1 MLDREKLVE
10 KEFDAADKMKK
21 AGAEDLLLQKDIAT
35 MEPKLEYADEVAA
48 EKSPKEAAAKEPASE
63 GPAAEEPA
71 AKEPAAEGPA
81 AEEPAAKEP
90 AAEEPPKEAAPA
102 ESMEDMGEAL
112 EKSYKNMGDGVHD
125 TDTLLAW
132 TKVAELYEK
141 NEDIE
146 VEISGIVNKGVIAL
160 VEGIRGF
167 IPASRLSLQ
176 RVQDLNDWLG
186 KKIKV
191 RIITCDPEKDKLVL
205 SAREI
210 LREERENA
218 KKEKIS
224 SVKVGQ
230 IFTGKVDS
238 IQDYGVFVDLGDG
251 LSGLVHISQISL
263 KHIKHPSEELKVGDE
278 VRVKVIGKQNGK
290 LKLSIKALLE
300 QKKKDDDT
308 RVEIPKAESVGTSLG
323 DLLKD
328 VKL

>member
-1 MLDREKLVE
+1 MLDREKLTLREV
-10 KEFDAADKMKK
+10 DAAKEMEETEEKS
-21 AGAEDLLLQKDIAT
+21 ALLEKDIAT
-35 MEPKLEYADEVAA
+35 MEPALEYADEIAAQKPEFNKPAAGETAA
-48 EKSPKEAAAKEPASE
+48 EK
-63 GPAAEEPA
+63 PAAEEPA
-71 AKEPAAEGPA
+71 AEKPASGET
-81 AEEPAAKEP
+81 AAKEP
-90 AAEEPPKEAAPA
+90 AEAEAPT
-102 ESMEDMGEAL
+102 ESMDDMGEAL

-125 TDTLLAW
+125 TDTLIAW

-146 VEISGIVNKGVIAL
+146 VEITGVVNKGVIAP

-176 RVQDLNDWLG
+176 RVEDLNDWLG

-191 RIITCDPEKDKLVL
+191 RIITCEPEKDKLVL

-224 SVKVGQ
+224 SVKVGEV
-230 IFTGKVDS
+230 FTGKVDS
-238 IQDYGVFVDLGDG
+238 IQDYGVFVDLGNG

-263 KHIKHPSEELKVGDE
+263 KRINHPSEELKVGDE
-278 VRVKVIGKQNGK
+278 VQVKVIGKQNGK

-300 QKKKDDDT
+300 QKKKEEET
-308 RVEIPKAESVGTSLG
+308 KVEIPKAESVGTSLG
-323 DLLKD
+323 DLLKN

>member
-1 MLDREKLVE
+1 MLDREKMME
-10 KEFDAADKMKK
+10 KAEDAADKMEESK
-21 AGAEDLLLQKDIAT
+21 AEDVLLEKEVAVT
-35 MEPKLEYADEVAA
+35 EPKLEYADELAA
-48 EKSPKEAAAKEPASE
+48 EKP
-63 GPAAEEPA
+63 AEEPA
-71 AKEPAAEGPA
+71 AEAP
-81 AEEPAAKEP
+81 AEEPAAEAPAEEP
-90 AAEEPPKEAAPA
+90 AAEAPAKEEAPA
-102 ESMEDMGEAL
+102 ESMSDMGEAL

-176 RVQDLNDWLG
+176 RVNDLNDWLG

-224 SVKVGQ
+224 AVKVGQ
-230 IFTGKVDS
+230 VFTGRVDS

-300 QKKKDDDT
+300 QKKKDEET

>member
-1 MLDREKLVE
+1 MLDREKLTLREV
-10 KEFDAADKMKK
+10 DAAKEMEETEEKS
-21 AGAEDLLLQKDIAT
+21 ALLEKDIAT
-35 MEPKLEYADEVAA
+35 MEPALEYADEIAAQKPEFNKPAAGETAA
-48 EKSPKEAAAKEPASE
+48 EK
-63 GPAAEEPA
+63 PAAEEPA
-71 AKEPAAEGPA
+71 AEEPASGET
-81 AEEPAAKEP
+81 AAKEP
-90 AAEEPPKEAAPA
+90 AEAEAPT
-102 ESMEDMGEAL
+102 ESMDDMGEAL

-125 TDTLLAW
+125 TDTLIAW

-146 VEISGIVNKGVIAL
+146 VEITGVVNKGVIAP

-176 RVQDLNDWLG
+176 RVEDLNDWLG

-191 RIITCDPEKDKLVL
+191 RIITCEPEKDKLVL

-224 SVKVGQ
+224 SVKVGEV
-230 IFTGKVDS
+230 FTGKVDS
-238 IQDYGVFVDLGDG
+238 IQDYGVFVDLGNG

-263 KHIKHPSEELKVGDE
+263 KRINHPSEELKVGDE
-278 VRVKVIGKQNGK
+278 VQVKVIGKQNGK

-300 QKKKDDDT
+300 QKKKEEET
-308 RVEIPKAESVGTSLG
+308 KVEIPKAESVGTSLG
-323 DLLKD
+323 DLLKN

>member
-1 MLDREKLVE
+1 MLDQEKIV
-10 KEFDAADKMKK
+10 KR
-21 AGAEDLLLQKDIAT
+21 AEDAEEEMEVADEENILYAKDLET
-35 MEPKLEYADEVAA
+35 MEPALEYADEIAKEKSAA
-48 EKSPKEAAAKEPASE
+48 EAPAGQAPDQEPAS
-63 GPAAEEPA
+63 AVSSAET
-71 AKEPAAEGPA
+71 GT
-81 AEEPAAKEP
+81 
-90 AAEEPPKEAAPA
+90 
-102 ESMEDMGEAL
+102 ESMGDMGEDL
-112 EKSYKNMGDGVHD
+112 EKSYKMMGDGVHD
-125 TDTLLAW
+125 TDTLIAW

-146 VEISGIVNKGVIAL
+146 VEISGIVKKGVIAL

-176 RVQDLNDWLG
+176 RVNDLNDWLG
-186 KKIKV
+186 RKIKV
-191 RIITCDPEKDKLVL
+191 RIITCDPEHDKLVL

-210 LREERENA
+210 LREERDNA
-218 KKEKIS
+218 KKEKIE
-224 SVKVGQ
+224 SVKVGEV
-230 IFTGKVDS
+230 FTGKVDS

-263 KHIKHPSEELKVGDE
+263 NHIKHPSEELKVGDE

-300 QKKKDDDT
+300 QKKKDEET

>member
-1 MLDREKLVE
+1 MLDREKMEE
-10 KEFDAADKMKK
+10 KAAEAASRMEETE
-21 AGAEDLLLQKDIAT
+21 AENVLSEKDVAVT
-35 MEPKLEYADEVAA
+35 EPKLEYADEVAA
-48 EKSPKEAAAKEPASE
+48 EK
-63 GPAAEEPA
+63 PAAENPVQEPA
-71 AKEPAAEGPA
+71 DRE
-81 AEEPAAKEP
+81 
-90 AAEEPPKEAAPA
+90 APA
-102 ESMEDMGEAL
+102 QSMEDMGEEL

-176 RVQDLNDWLG
+176 RVNDLNDWLG

-191 RIITCDPEKDKLVL
+191 RIITCEPEKDKLVL

-224 SVKVGQ
+224 SVKVGEV
-230 IFTGKVDS
+230 FTGKVDS

-290 LKLSIKALLE
+290 LKLSIKALQE
-300 QKKKDDDT
+300 QKKKEEET

>member
-1 MLDREKLVE
+1 MLDREKIAFRAVDAE
-10 KEFDAADKMKK
+10 KEMEETK
-21 AGAEDLLLQKDIAT
+21 AQEALLEKDIAT
-35 MEPKLEYADEVAA
+35 MEPELKYADEIAA
-48 EKSPKEAAAKEPASE
+48 EKPEFAK
-63 GPAAEEPA
+63 PAAEEPA
-71 AKEPAAEGPA
+71 AGEPAADEAAAGEPAAEKSAVEEPA
-81 AEEPAAKEP
+81 AEEPAK
-90 AAEEPPKEAAPA
+90 AEAPA
-102 ESMEDMGEAL
+102 ESMADMGDAL

-125 TDTLLAW
+125 TDTLIAW

-146 VEISGIVNKGVIAL
+146 VEITGVVNKGVIAP

-176 RVQDLNDWLG
+176 RVDDLNDWLG

-230 IFTGKVDS
+230 VFTGKVDS

-263 KHIKHPSEELKVGDE
+263 KRINHPSEELKVGDE

-300 QKKKDDDT
+300 QKKKEEET
-308 RVEIPKAESVGTSLG
+308 KVEIPKAESVGTSLG
-323 DLLKD
+323 DLLKN